1 MKEMATVSSATRRR
15 RGRARVPSTVGW
27 RRRRGAGRP
36 AASAVATVTG
46 VVEWAGA
53 AATAS
58 DVVVLAA
65 TATGGRQARRGH
77 GARGLA
83 FEATG
88 TGAPPVFVETASGA
102 VRRDAVAAETAS
114 AGRRH
119 AGATA
124 SAGRPG
130 RRAAATAIGG
140 RLGRRAGVM
149 ASADRRVRRAF
160 AATATGARPAAA
172 AETYHAPRESRG
184 RARAAAAAAAAGAA
198 GTSPYKNR
206 PRDASTASRPCLH

>member
-1 MKEMATVSSATRRR
+1 MATA
-15 RGRARVPSTVGW
+15 
-27 RRRRGAGRP
+27 
-36 AASAVATVTG
+36 TG

-65 TATGGRQARRGH
+65 TATGGRQARRGR

-160 AATATGARPAAA
+160 AATATGARPAVEEVNAP
-172 AETYHAPRESRG
+172 APRGSPYHEQVT
-184 RARAAAAAAAAGAA
+184 AAAAAAATA
-198 GTSPYKNR
+198 GTSR
-206 PRDASTASRPCLH
+206 GRSRRTGASTASHRYLH

>member
-1 MKEMATVSSATRRR
+1 MATA
-15 RGRARVPSTVGW
+15 
-27 RRRRGAGRP
+27 
-36 AASAVATVTG
+36 TG

-65 TATGGRQARRGH
+65 TATGGRQARRGR

-130 RRAAATAIGG
+130 RRAAATASAG
-140 RLGRRAGVM
+140 RRGRRAAAT
-149 ASADRRVRRAF
+149 ASAGRPDRRAF
-160 AATATGARPAAA
+160 EVTATGARPAAA
-172 AETYHAPRESRG
+172 VETYHAPRES
-184 RARAAAAAAAAGAA
+184 
-198 GTSPYKNR
+198 PD
-206 PRDASTASRPCLH
+206 P

>member
-1 MKEMATVSSATRRR
+1 MIFSEVMPHR
-15 RGRARVPSTVGW
+15 RARGPVPGQDRRERASW
-27 RRRRGAGRP
+27 RRRRRGAGRR
-36 AASAVATVTG
+36 AASALATVTG

-65 TATGGRQARRGH
+65 TATGGRQARRGR

-130 RRAAATAIGG
+130 RRAAATAT
-140 RLGRRAGVM
+140 AG
-149 ASADRRVRRAF
+149 
-160 AATATGARPAAA
+160 RPAVEEVNALHHL
-172 AETYHAPRESRG
+172 ESPYHEQE
-184 RARAAAAAAAAGAA
+184 AAAAAVF
-198 GTSPYKNR
+198 
-206 PRDASTASRPCLH
+206 